1 MITDPISDF
10 IIRIKNAYKA
20 GKKEVSIPASNI
32 KREIAKIL
40 KEEGFID
47 GFKDIKDSRQGILRI
62 FLKYTSKKQKA
73 ITGIKRISKPGLRIY
88 VDADHIPKVL
98 GGYGVAIISTSKG
111 VMADNQAR
119 KEKIGGEVLLY
130 VW

>member
-47 GFKDIKDSRQGILRI
+47 GIKDIKDSRQGVLRI

-88 VDADHIPKVL
+88 VDSNHIPKVL

-111 VMADNQAR
+111 IMANNQAR
-119 KEKIGGEVLLY
+119 IEKIGGEVLLH